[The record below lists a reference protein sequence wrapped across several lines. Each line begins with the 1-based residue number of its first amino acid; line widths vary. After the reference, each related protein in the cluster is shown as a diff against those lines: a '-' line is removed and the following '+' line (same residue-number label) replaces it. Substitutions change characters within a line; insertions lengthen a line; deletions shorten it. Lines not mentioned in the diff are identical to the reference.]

1 VRLHQIQIA
10 TSVKMKTALAS
21 NATWQ
26 LVVTMIEKRI
36 DGTEKAPWLRCR
48 GCRKSY
54 WAENWH
60 CRNCHETFTTY
71 TSWHIADNNCIPATR
86 MGWELLEDVWTPK

>member
-1 VRLHQIQIA
+1 
-10 TSVKMKTALAS
+10 MKTLLAS
-21 NATWQ
+21 DVTWQ
-26 LVVTMIEKRI
+26 LVATMIEKRI
-36 DGTEKAPWLRCR
+36 DGNAKAPWLRCR
-48 GCRKSY
+48 GCHKAY

-86 MGWELLEDVWTPK
+86 MGWDLVEDVWTPK

>member
-1 VRLHQIQIA
+1 
-10 TSVKMKTALAS
+10 
-21 NATWQ
+21 
-26 LVVTMIEKRI
+26 MIEKRI
-36 DGTEKAPWLRCR
+36 DGNEKAPWLRCR
-48 GCRKSY
+48 GCRKAY

-71 TSWHIADNNCIPATR
+71 TSWHIADNSCIPATR

>member
-1 VRLHQIQIA
+1 
-10 TSVKMKTALAS
+10 
-21 NATWQ
+21 
-26 LVVTMIEKRI
+26 MIEKRI
-36 DGTEKAPWLRCR
+36 DGNDKAPWLRCR
-48 GCRKSY
+48 GCHKAY

-71 TSWHIADNNCIPATR
+71 TSWHISENNCIPATR